1 MTMQQYTAIAP
12 LRAQIAAWRQ
22 QGLRIALVATMG
34 NLHRGHLSL
43 VTQAQAVADK
53 VVVSIFVNPLQ
64 FAPHEDYAQYPRTW
78 QQDCAQLQTVA
89 VDAVFYPDASVMY
102 PLDAA
107 TVVDNSVLSTLLCGV
122 SRPHFFR
129 GVATVVTKLFNI
141 VQPDV
146 TVFGEKDYQQLVL
159 IQQMVA
165 DLNFP
170 ITVLGAP
177 IVREPDGLAMS
188 SRNQYLDKAQRQ
200 AAPALYH
207 ILQSTRARVGSASYA
222 DLEETAKQQLT
233 QAGFLPDY
241 VAIRRSADL
250 QVPVAGDESLR
261 LLAAVYLGKTRLL
274 DNIAL

>member
-1 MTMQQYTAIAP
+1 MTMQQYTEIAP

-53 VVVSIFVNPLQ
+53 VIVSIFVNPLQ

-78 QQDCAQLQTVA
+78 QQDCAQLKTVGVA
-89 VDAVFYPDASVMY
+89 AVFSPDASVMY
-102 PLDAA
+102 PVAAA
-107 TVVDNSVLSTLLCGV
+107 TVVDNVVLSTLLCGV

-177 IVREPDGLAMS
+177 IVRESDGLAMS

-233 QAGFLPDY
+233 QAGFLTDY